1 MSVLTPV
8 GDRVVVKSN
17 DPDEV
22 SKGGIVLP
30 DVAQERPDTGKVL
43 AVGPGKLL
51 ENGTR
56 GEMEV
61 AEGDEVVFGRY
72 QGTDLEVQGEKIKV
86 LRMDDI
92 LLVLR
97 R

>member
-1 MSVLTPV
+1 MSALTPV

-61 AEGDEVVFGRY
+61 AEGDEVIFGRY